1 MSYFGSACGA
11 LYTQPVL
18 RHLSLICRSAYA
30 VVLIVQLISEIG
42 REGWYVV
49 ANTALFNFPSP
60 PPTRAR
66 MDELDRDSA

>member
-1 MSYFGSACGA
+1 MY
-11 LYTQPVL
+11 P
-18 RHLSLICRSAYA
+18 